1 MARLGDVCEKVT
13 DYVASGS
20 FAALKENVLITNE
33 ENYAIMV
40 KTADFANGF
49 TKGLTYTD
57 KHGYDFLR
65 NSNLFGGELILSN
78 IGSIGKVFKVP
89 YLDRPMTLAS
99 NTVMIKTAT
108 PELTDY
114 LYYYFLSPA
123 GYKNLL
129 SISSG
134 TSMLKFNKTE
144 LKKLDVPVPN
154 IDMQRRII
162 SVMDKVS
169 ELIALRKEQLAK
181 LDELVKARF
190 VEMFGDAVSNEK
202 GWPLATLAE
211 IAEIKIGPFGS
222 LLHKEDYKTG
232 GHALVNPSHIIGGK
246 IVTDEN
252 LTIDDAKYAELSAY
266 HLYPGDI
273 VMGRRGEMGRCAVV
287 YQNGLLCGT
296 GSLIIRPNERMKPYF
311 LQSIL
316 SSPTYKKVIEDKA
329 VGVTMMNLNV
339 PIVSELT
346 VPLLPVDLQ
355 ERFVEFMAKIDETK
369 LTIQSSLDKLVVMQ
383 KALMQEYFG

>member
-1 MARLGDVCEKVT
+1 MKQTTLGKACVLKSGKFVSAAEIQEQFAEGLYPCYGGNGVRGYVSEYSHEG
-13 DYVASGS
+13 DYPLIGRQG
-20 FAALKENVLITNE
+20 ALCGNV
-33 ENYAIMV
+33 NYATGKFRATEHAVVVQPVEEINTRWLFYKLIAMDLGQYATGAAQPGLAV
-40 KTADFANGF
+40 SKLEQLSICIPSVSEQERTA
-49 TKGLTYTD
+49 
-57 KHGYDFLR
+57 
-65 NSNLFGGELILSN
+65 
-78 IGSIGKVFKVP
+78 KVF
-89 YLDRPMTLAS
+89 D
-99 NTVMIKTAT
+99 
-108 PELTDY
+108 
-114 LYYYFLSPA
+114 
-123 GYKNLL
+123 
-129 SISSG
+129 SIE
-134 TSMLKFNKTE
+134 N
-144 LKKLDVPVPN
+144 
-154 IDMQRRII
+154 
-162 SVMDKVS
+162 
-169 ELIALRKEQLAK
+169 LIALRKEQLAK

-232 GHALVNPSHIIGGK
+232 GHALINPSHIIGGR
-246 IVTDEN
+246 IVIDDN

-355 ERFVEFMAKIDETK
+355 ERFVEFMSKIDETK